1 MATTKAADK
10 GTEFILKLSGIDLPA
25 DVRERIAG
33 ELRATLMREL
43 AKTDTGGGASKSAG
57 PSKGAAKAPTLT
69 VARGSA
75 LFIPIGWNG
84 GWWVGPNGP
93 VLGDVV
99 NRFNNVRFETRE
111 VAM

>member
-10 GTEFILKLSGIDLPA
+10 GTEFILKLSGIELPA

-43 AKTDTGGGASKSAG
+43 AKTDTGGASGGGKSI
-57 PSKGAAKAPTLT
+57 AKAPTAGPRT
-69 VARGSA
+69 SA
-75 LFIPIGWNG
+75 VLVPIGWNG
-84 GWWVGPNGP
+84 GWWIGPIGP
-93 VLGDVV
+93 ILTDAVK
-99 NRFNNVRFETRE
+99 RFDKIRFESRE

>member
-10 GTEFILKLSGIDLPA
+10 GTEFILKLSGIELPA

-43 AKTDTGGGASKSAG
+43 AKTDTGGASAGGASKAIAKAATAG
-57 PSKGAAKAPTLT
+57 PRT
-69 VARGSA
+69 SA
-75 LFIPIGWNG
+75 VLVPIGWNG
-84 GWWVGPNGP
+84 GWWIGPIGP
-93 VLGDVV
+93 ILTDAVK
-99 NRFNNVRFETRE
+99 RFDKVRFEARE

>member
-25 DVRERIAG
+25 DVRDRIAG

-43 AKTDTGGGASKSAG
+43 AKTDTGGGASGGTGKAS
-57 PSKGAAKAPTLT
+57 AAKAPALT
-69 VARGSA
+69 TARGSA

>member
-10 GTEFILKLSGIDLPA
+10 GTEFILKLSGINLPD

-43 AKTDTGGGASKSAG
+43 AKTDTGGGAG
-57 PSKGAAKAPTLT
+57 GGSKGIAKAPTAIT
-69 VARGSA
+69 ARGSA
-75 LFIPIGWNG
+75 LLIPVGWNG
-84 GWWVGPNGP
+84 GWWIGPGGP
-93 VLGDVV
+93 VLTDAV
-99 NRFNNVRFETRE
+99 NQFNKVRFETRE